1 MLRCNFK
8 AIKEIDM
15 IGKLIGAVLGAKAAD
30 HMRGVS
36 GTSGAILGAA
46 APVVLR
52 RLSLP
57 AMLAIAAGG
66 YAYKRYTDK
75 REQRGKRQ
83 PKVRPSAA

>member
-1 MLRCNFK
+1 
-8 AIKEIDM
+8 M
-15 IGKLIGAVLGAKAAD
+15 IGKIIGAAIGKKAAD

-36 GTSGAILGAA
+36 GTAGALLGAA
-46 APVVLR
+46 APMVLR

-66 YAYKRYTDK
+66 YAYKRYNDK
-75 REQRGKRQ
+75 RERANAR